1 MTGQSRARIAV
12 VGAGSWSTEAHMPAV
27 AAHPD
32 ADVVGV
38 ADPAA
43 DARRAVA
50 QRYPETQL
58 FESHEK
64 LLSTT
69 RPDGVVVAT
78 PHAHHYEPA
87 RAALEAGAHVLV
99 EKPMVLDPAE
109 GRELQRIARAR
120 ARELI
125 VGYTWHYNRQAIE
138 LRERIRAG
146 TLGAIELASC
156 HFASMVRE
164 YYRGDTDAY
173 QPELKLLRAPRSTTY
188 SDPALAGGGQGQ
200 AQVTHSAALL
210 FWLTGLRPRRVSALC
225 RNFGLEL
232 DIVDVAV
239 IEFDGGPVGTV
250 SSTGDRPAGHQDMLR
265 LQICGTHALA
275 EFDVM
280 EGVVSVHLP
289 GGRTELLDPVPPA
302 DRYPHL
308 EPATNLVDVVLGRA
322 ANGSDAEIGCLTVEF
337 LAAMYQSSAAGGEMR
352 GLGFDTAPRDEADAA
367 GF

>member
-1 MTGQSRARIAV
+1 MTRQGPARIAV
-12 VGAGSWSTEAHMPAV
+12 VGAGSWGTEAHMPAV

-32 ADVVGV
+32 AELIAV

-43 DARRAVA
+43 DARTAVA
-50 QRYPETQL
+50 ARYPDTQL
-58 FESHEK
+58 FDSHEK
-64 LLSTT
+64 LLATT
-69 RPDGVVVAT
+69 KPDGVIVAT
-78 PHAHHYEPA
+78 PHARHYEPT

-109 GRELQRIARAR
+109 GRELQRIARER
-120 ARELI
+120 RRELI

-146 TLGAIELASC
+146 TLGAIELAAC

-164 YYRGDTDAY
+164 YYRGDTEAY

-200 AQVTHSAALL
+200 AQLTHSAALL

-225 RNFGLEL
+225 KNFGLQL

-239 IEFDGGPVGTV
+239 IEFDDGSVGTV

-265 LQICGTHALA
+265 LQICGSQALA

-280 EGVVSVHLP
+280 EGVVSLHLP
-289 GGRTELLDPVPPA
+289 GGRTELLDPLPPA
-302 DRYPHL
+302 GRYPHL
-308 EPATNLVDVVLGRA
+308 EPATNLIDVVLGRA
-322 ANGSDAEIGCLTVEF
+322 ANGSDAEVGCLTVEF
-337 LAAMYQSSAAGGEMR
+337 LAAMYRSSAAGGEMQR
-352 GLGFDTAPRDEADAA
+352 L
-367 GF
+367 